1 LEEEEEEEEEEEQQI
16 NFPISIVF
24 SKTF

>member
-1 LEEEEEEEEEEEQQI
+1 LEEEEEEEEEQQI